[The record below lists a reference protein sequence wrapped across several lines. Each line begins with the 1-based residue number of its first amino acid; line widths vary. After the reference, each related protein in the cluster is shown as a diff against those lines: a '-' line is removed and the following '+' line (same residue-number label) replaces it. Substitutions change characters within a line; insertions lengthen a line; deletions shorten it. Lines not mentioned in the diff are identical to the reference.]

1 MVVLLSASGEL
12 ATTFNNSCSTGVDLI
27 KQKRDIESIR
37 WQFNRNVIRF
47 LFVLRKKDIY
57 LRPHC
62 ALPMRSANTLPLNV
76 ICVAVVVDQLSVPL
90 QRGIVNDCE
99 CKLMRLLDNLGRVWV
114 IKR

>member
-1 MVVLLSASGEL
+1 MRSANTLPLNVVCVAVVVDQLSFPLQRGIVNDCECKLMRLLD
-12 ATTFNNSCSTGVDLI
+12 N
-27 KQKRDIESIR
+27 
-37 WQFNRNVIRF
+37 

-76 ICVAVVVDQLSVPL
+76 VCVAVVVDQLSFPL